1 MIKAPKL
8 DWNRIEAARA
18 NAHYLRSEAAHDIAT
33 RIGNAV
39 RGLFQVGAPLKSGD
53 TPLVKR
59 WLEFA
64 KARSPLEKGLQAG
77 WY

>member
-1 MIKAPKL
+1 MIKAPEL

-18 NAHYLRSEAAHDIAT
+18 NAHYLRSKAAYDIAAAIGDAT
-33 RIGNAV
+33 RRLFRV
-39 RGLFQVGAPLKSGD
+39 SLSQRRGGTTLLR
-53 TPLVKR
+53 R
-59 WLEFA
+59 WVEFA

>member
-8 DWNRIEAARA
+8 DWNRIDAARA
-18 NAHYLRSEAAHDIAT
+18 NAHYLRSEAAHEIAAKT
-33 RIGNAV
+33 ANAV
-39 RGLFQVGAPLKSGD
+39 RGLFQVSAPQKNSDASL
-53 TPLVKR
+53 LKR